1 VTIIPTDRKFI
12 LEEGVCLMGQL
23 SVKTRLLIAFIWDII
38 LFIGIAYLQLLLGFN
53 TYVAMVLCIIGAC
66 IFGWIVMAG

>member
-1 VTIIPTDRKFI
+1 
-12 LEEGVCLMGQL
+12 MGQL
-23 SVKTRLLIAFIWDII
+23 SVKTRLILAFIFDII
-38 LFIGIAYLQLLLGFN
+38 VFLGIAYLQLILGFN